1 MTGNEKLHIDGNALP
16 NATIAQFWAWSSSNL
31 LSNTLRGIF
40 GEYIV
45 ASALGINMKEPRKEW
60 QTCDFDYEGYKI
72 EVKTSAY
79 LQEWN
84 LTHETM
90 KISNISFRIAPTKAL
105 DSFTG
110 SYEKESKRH
119 ADVYVFC
126 VLTCQDAEKI
136 DPLNMNQ
143 WDFYV
148 VSTQNLHLHLHLH
161 LPEQKSISLTSL
173 AKIPEV
179 KNVKFGLLKENV
191 DKALGII
198 AK

>member
-90 KISNISFRIAPTKAL
+90 KISNISFRK
-105 DSFTG
+105 
-110 SYEKESKRH
+110 
-119 ADVYVFC
+119 
-126 VLTCQDAEKI
+126 
-136 DPLNMNQ
+136 PLSE
-143 WDFYV
+143 FR
-148 VSTQNLHLHLHLH
+148 S
-161 LPEQKSISLTSL
+161 
-173 AKIPEV
+173 
-179 KNVKFGLLKENV
+179 
-191 DKALGII
+191 
-198 AK
+198 